1 MLINRDEPPSTGG
14 RRGGRTLTDTNGT
27 TPGGAR
33 LTLTFDAFCATHE
46 RAWLGFVRTQVGYR
60 DGGPELV
67 VAATKQH
74 LRRNW
79 SIALR
84 QEIPAAYAWR
94 LLKEHLAA
102 WRAAQSEPV
111 AVQAAAL
118 DAVIDH
124 FRRQARI
131 SLETLPERI
140 GLMTAIL
147 ELPER
152 QHDSVVL
159 RYCLDL
165 DEQEVADFLGTPL
178 STLRSN
184 LRHARRR
191 LANAIGRPE
200 LAERPKEEQ

>member
-1 MLINRDEPPSTGG
+1 MLINRDEPPSTSG
-14 RRGGRTLTDTNGT
+14 RRGSRTMNDTSGS
-27 TPGGAR
+27 TPGR

-46 RAWLGFVRTQVGYR
+46 RAWTRFVRTQIGHR
-60 DGGPELV
+60 DGGPELI
-67 VAATKQH
+67 VAATKNH
-74 LRRNW
+74 LQRNW
-79 SIALR
+79 AIALR

-111 AVQAAAL
+111 AVQTAAL

-124 FRRQARI
+124 FRHQARI
-131 SLETLPERI
+131 SLENLPERI

-147 ELPER
+147 DLPEK

-165 DEQEVADFLGTPL
+165 DDQQAADFLGTPV
-178 STLRSN
+178 STYRSN

-191 LANAIGRPE
+191 LARAIGRPD
-200 LAERPKEEQ
+200 LAERPQGDQ

>member
-1 MLINRDEPPSTGG
+1 MN
-14 RRGGRTLTDTNGT
+14 DTSGT

-33 LTLTFDAFCATHE
+33 LMLTFDAFCATHE
-46 RAWLGFVRTQVGYR
+46 RAWTGFVRTQVGHH

-67 VAATKQH
+67 VAATKEH

-79 SIALR
+79 QIALR

-111 AVQAAAL
+111 AVQTAAL
-118 DAVIDH
+118 DVAMDRVIDH

-200 LAERPKEEQ
+200 LADRTTEDQ

>member
-1 MLINRDEPPSTGG
+1 MNDASGTTSGG
-14 RRGGRTLTDTNGT
+14 RE
-27 TPGGAR
+27 A
-33 LTLTFDAFCATHE
+33 LTFDAFCATHE
-46 RAWLGFVRTQVGYR
+46 RAWLGFVRTQVGHR

-67 VAATKQH
+67 VAATKEH

-79 SIALR
+79 ALALR

-102 WRAAQSEPV
+102 WRAAQAEPV
-111 AVQAAAL
+111 AVQTVAI

-165 DEQEVADFLGTPL
+165 DEEQVADFLGTPVA
-178 STLRSN
+178 TLRSN

-191 LANAIGRPE
+191 LATAIGRPE
-200 LAERPKEEQ
+200 LAERQKGDQ

>member
-1 MLINRDEPPSTGG
+1 MLINRDEPPSVGG
-14 RRGGRTLTDTNGT
+14 RRGDRTMNDTSGT

-33 LTLTFDAFCATHE
+33 LTLTFDAFCVTHE

-60 DGGPELV
+60 DNGPELV
-67 VAATKQH
+67 VAATKDH
-74 LRRNW
+74 LHRNW
-79 SIALR
+79 PVALR

-111 AVQAAAL
+111 AVQAAAM

-131 SLETLPERI
+131 SLESLPERI
-140 GLMTAIL
+140 GLLTAIL

-159 RYCLDL
+159 KYCLDMD
-165 DEQEVADFLGTPL
+165 DEEVASYLGTPVA
-178 STLRSN
+178 TLRSN

-191 LANAIGRPE
+191 LAHAIGRPD
-200 LAERPKEEQ
+200 LAERKEDQ